1 MSNIM
6 QARVILRHGN
16 AADFDATAVETAE
29 LVFASD
35 VGIIYI
41 KKNDGTILAIGPHVE
56 SSDNKVVDPE
66 ASIAAADKANKF
78 PSLAYI
84 EGNYDKSSEVTSKI
98 NTAKTE
104 LQRIIRQQADGVAS
118 NSTRRP
124 ACFRFYATD
133 SRPANQ
139 SLSSFQEAA
148 VLRLMA
154 VMLTKTDTCILRRM
168 GRMSKASHRSL

>member
-41 KKNDGTILAIGPHVE
+41 KKNDGTIFAIGPHVE

-98 NTAKTE
+98 NAAKTE
-104 LQRIIRQQADGVAS
+104 LQRIIRQQAEGVE
-118 NSTRRP
+118 NKHYFNDIEFNT
-124 ACFRFYATD
+124 
-133 SRPANQ
+133 
-139 SLSSFQEAA
+139 LS
-148 VLRLMA
+148 
-154 VMLTKTDTCILRRM
+154 D
-168 GRMSKASHRSL
+168 